1 MTQVQVENG
10 TAGSDELG
18 DEILCGVQVAL
29 YVPPQGTEMGR
40 KTQLRRHFTC
50 NSSHIF
56 KNLLSLLFQPKGA
69 IFTSFY
75 EGFTVYILD

>member
-29 YVPPQGTEMGR
+29 YVPPQGMSTMVYVA
-40 KTQLRRHFTC
+40 L
-50 NSSHIF
+50 NPS
-56 KNLLSLLFQPKGA
+56 LSKVKSL
-69 IFTSFY
+69 TN
-75 EGFTVYILD
+75 